1 MYDAWTEGKTHY
13 VAVIG
18 VTPSDDDASKP
29 DKVLLCFTP
38 FEDETD
44 MGADA
49 FIELFDYVL
58 DLYEIDVSQ
67 LVFVTCDHASVN
79 TSFAMKAK
87 IPMLGC
93 ASHRLQLG
101 VNRILEPHESLLAK
115 VNAFMGLLNTV
126 KNRAKLRKAGVA
138 MPVMRNATRW
148 SSTFLMMQSFLKIYE
163 HIDWSDKRLVKAL
176 PTPHEILDLEDLC
189 KILADLESV
198 SKKLQESGSGEA
210 PGTHTIAPSLADAR
224 KLFDGVI
231 KAFPA
236 SSHYLAPKSSIVK
249 APDFESGIVKVITGK
264 DNKLSSAEERALGRF
279 RRWSTGN
286 DDEEEENLSFAERLL
301 RVKGRKQSKF
311 IDLRWIPPTSNDVER
326 LFSKAGLVLTDRRQ
340 SLHPTT
346 LETLVMLEY
355 NRSLWDAEL
364 VAMAIKSNKRQRVAN
379 V

>member
-1 MYDAWTEGKTHY
+1 
-13 VAVIG
+13 
-18 VTPSDDDASKP
+18 
-29 DKVLLCFTP
+29 
-38 FEDETD
+38 

-49 FIELFDYVL
+49 FIELFDNVL
-58 DLYEIDVSQ
+58 DLYKIDVSQ

-79 TSFAMKAK
+79 TSFATKAK

-115 VNAFMGLLNTV
+115 VNALMGPLNTV

-148 SSTFLMMQSFLKIYE
+148 SSTFLMMQSFLNIYE
-163 HIDWSDKRLVKAL
+163 HIDRSDKRLVKAL
-176 PTPHEILDLEDLC
+176 PTAYEIPDLEDLC
-189 KILADLESV
+189 ENLADLESV
-198 SKKLQESGSGEA
+198 SKKLQESGSREV

-231 KAFPA
+231 KPFPA

-249 APDFESGIVKVITGK
+249 ALDFESGIVKVITGK
-264 DNKLSSAEERALGRF
+264 ENKLSSAEERALGRF
-279 RRWSTGN
+279 RRWFTGN

-311 IDLRWIPPTSNDVER
+311 IDLR
-326 LFSKAGLVLTDRRQ
+326 
-340 SLHPTT
+340 
-346 LETLVMLEY
+346 
-355 NRSLWDAEL
+355 
-364 VAMAIKSNKRQRVAN
+364 
-379 V
+379 